1 MRTVPEVWII
11 GRTRPPSG
19 RPALS
24 RQRTGV
30 QSPCPADCR
39 QRRST
44 GAGAQ
49 GLHTVTGRTPRAS
62 CGSVSRTGSTGFA
75 GRAAG
80 SPG

>member
-11 GRTRPPSG
+11 ERTRPPSG
-19 RPALS
+19 RPAQS
-24 RQRTGV
+24 RRRTGV
-30 QSPCPADCR
+30 QSLCPVDCR
-39 QRRST
+39 RRRST

-49 GLHTVTGRTPRAS
+49 DLRIATGRTPRAS
-62 CGSVSRTGSTGFA
+62 CGSASRTGSRGFA